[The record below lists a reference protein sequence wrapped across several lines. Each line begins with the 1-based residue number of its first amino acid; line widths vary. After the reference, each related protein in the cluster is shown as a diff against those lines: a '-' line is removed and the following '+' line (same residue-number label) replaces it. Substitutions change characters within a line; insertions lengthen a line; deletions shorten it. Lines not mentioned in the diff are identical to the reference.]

1 MKRKMWFL
9 IIGGVLGLALVAA
22 AVSFFVHSGAG
33 VLKVSDLKAQ
43 AASLQ
48 ERFVTVKGKVAPGSV
63 SRDGTTQVTN
73 FAITDEKANLLVTYQ
88 GILPDSFKPGA
99 EMEIQG
105 KYRADGVL
113 EAQAFN
119 RPASV
124 CIICHG

>member
-73 FAITDEKANLLVTYQ
+73 FAITDEKANLFVTYQ

-113 EAQAFN
+113 EAQSFN

>member
-113 EAQAFN
+113 EAQSFN

>member
-1 MKRKMWFL
+1 M
-9 IIGGVLGLALVAA
+9 IIGGILGLALIAA
-22 AVSFFVHSGAG
+22 SVSSFIHKGAG
-33 VLKVSDLKAQ
+33 VMEVSDLKAQ
-43 AASLQ
+43 AALLQ
-48 ERFVTVKGKVAPGSV
+48 ERFVTVKGKIAPGSV

-88 GILPDSFKPGA
+88 GIVPDNFKPGA
-99 EMEIQG
+99 QMEIQG

>member
-63 SRDGTTQVTN
+63 SRDGATQVTN
-73 FAITDEKANLLVTYQ
+73 FAITDEKSNLFVTYQ